1 MTTQEE
7 LSQYQAKI
15 ERAKNEKAQAEG
27 SLATIMASLKTN
39 HGVDT
44 LEEAEALRMSLEA
57 QIQANEAEL
66 ADLMANVRKM
76 FADAGV

>member
-27 SLATIMASLKTN
+27 SLATIMASLKAN

-44 LEEAEALRMSLEA
+44 LEEAETLHTSLES
-57 QIQANEAEL
+57 QITANQTEL
-66 ADLMANVRKM
+66 DELMANVRKL